1 LPETKGAQTL
11 TTLVQFNEIEKGIG
25 LITLNRPEAA
35 NAMSLQLLKELNET
49 LVAISKNREI
59 RVVLITGSGEKA
71 FCAGADL
78 KERKTMNEQQVRETV
93 KLIGST
99 VNQVEALPQPVI
111 AVMNG
116 VAFGGGLELALA
128 CDLRIASSEA
138 KMGLTEVSLGIIPGA
153 GGTQR
158 LPRIIGVGKAKELIY
173 TARRISANEALEI
186 GLINSVYD
194 KEILLEKATELA
206 LEIAKNAP
214 LSLIQAKVAIN
225 KGIEVDLTTGLK
237 IEELAYNEL
246 LHTEDRLE
254 GLVAFQEKRQ
264 PQYQGR

>member
-1 LPETKGAQTL
+1 M

>member
-1 LPETKGAQTL
+1 L